1 MQNIFRSFFN
11 SCIFFGRILWNIS
24 NVFKDICR
32 FFLFRQL
39 LNILR
44 LFLFL
49 FLLDNIVN
57 IRSVPGWS
65 VITIPFIVEYSIY
78 MIMLSGPPLW
88 TPPFV
93 KLLGELYLSYWMWLE
108 KLFVLETINKN
119 PITGCTW
126 YVCVDVRDISSNG
139 GKGGRGV
146 GGIMVILHISGHSWY
161 RDWFAHICRIG
172 ESAIENKNTNR
183 CYFLKQKLSQTGNL
197 S

>member
-1 MQNIFRSFFN
+1 MQISFSLTLTLFQTT
-11 SCIFFGRILWNIS
+11 IKYPQTIL
-24 NVFKDICR
+24 
-32 FFLFRQL
+32 
-39 LNILR
+39 ILT
-44 LFLFL
+44 
-49 FLLDNIVN
+49 LLDNIVN
-57 IRSVPGWS
+57 IQSVPGWS